1 MAASDSCLK
10 KNTASQHCSPCFL
23 RNALLE
29 FRTNIRGLGTLR
41 ECLAE
46 EKPPATIP
54 FETPM
59 PVFSLLSPTPWQ
71 GGRAARLFSL
81 PIRWSSQPACLNA
94 AVEGRRTT
102 GFCFAPEGA
111 SLTYFTHRRN
121 ITFVILLGKYM
132 PLQHRWLSYKIPHQG
147 WERKE
152 RKATPI
158 TKVTL
163 SRTHLLF
170 HHAPERSSLGIR
182 YFRQEKGVP
191 FFRDEVACL

>member
-1 MAASDSCLK
+1 MLCWSSEQTFEVWERYESAWQKKSLLPPFHSKPLCQCL
-10 KNTASQHCSPCFL
+10 
-23 RNALLE
+23 
-29 FRTNIRGLGTLR
+29 
-41 ECLAE
+41 
-46 EKPPATIP
+46 
-54 FETPM
+54 
-59 PVFSLLSPTPWQ
+59 VFSHPHAWQ

-81 PIRWSSQPACLNA
+81 PIRWGSQPACLNA

-152 RKATPI
+152 RKPTPI

-182 YFRQEKGVP
+182 YFRQEKVVP
-191 FFRDEVACL
+191 FFIDEVTCL